1 MMEVEM
7 EEGATSANLCLRMAE
22 QFPELE
28 DQLHSLMIAVNAQM
42 ADWEFILSDGDEVD
56 FLSTLGGG

>member
-1 MMEVEM
+1 MIEVEI
-7 EEGATSANLCLRMAE
+7 EEGTTSASLCLRLAE
-22 QFPELE
+22 QFPKLE
-28 DQLHSLMIAVNAQM
+28 DHLHSLMIAVNAQV